1 MGKRRM
7 TIRTDPPAVREV
19 SVRELG
25 RETASVLASVARGER
40 AVIVRHGEPVALIL
54 SLDEAIDV
62 FLAHA
67 EEYVRMRLDAR
78 RDLESWSP

>member
-1 MGKRRM
+1 M
-7 TIRTDPPAVREV
+7 